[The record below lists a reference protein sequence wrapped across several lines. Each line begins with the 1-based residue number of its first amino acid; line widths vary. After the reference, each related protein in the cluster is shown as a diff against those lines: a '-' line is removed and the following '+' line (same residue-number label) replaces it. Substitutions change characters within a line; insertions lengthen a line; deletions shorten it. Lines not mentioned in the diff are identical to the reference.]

1 MNAINTEVKALR
13 KILTWMIEL
22 SNTIRINL
30 FFTLKD
36 RKENF
41 QNNPKR
47 RLKNQKYGSIKHC
60 IDQINKYIREIVN
73 VNQWRKTQA
82 VITQFK
88 NIKSKSTK
96 SFYKIRHRRFSTLHI
111 KGPFIRAL
119 SGN

>member
-47 RLKNQKYGSIKHC
+47 RLTNPEKSEIWINQ
-60 IDQINKYIREIVN
+60 
-73 VNQWRKTQA
+73 
-82 VITQFK
+82 
-88 NIKSKSTK
+88 
-96 SFYKIRHRRFSTLHI
+96 TLH
-111 KGPFIRAL
+111 
-119 SGN
+119 

>member
-1 MNAINTEVKALR
+1 MYELTTEEYSKLLIENISKTYKKTSICAMNAINTEVKALR

-47 RLKNQKYGSIKHC
+47 RLTNPEKSEIWINQ
-60 IDQINKYIREIVN
+60 
-73 VNQWRKTQA
+73 
-82 VITQFK
+82 
-88 NIKSKSTK
+88 
-96 SFYKIRHRRFSTLHI
+96 TLH
-111 KGPFIRAL
+111 
-119 SGN
+119 

>member
-36 RKENF
+36 HKENF

-47 RLKNQKYGSIKHC
+47 RLTNPEKSEIWINQ
-60 IDQINKYIREIVN
+60 
-73 VNQWRKTQA
+73 
-82 VITQFK
+82 
-88 NIKSKSTK
+88 
-96 SFYKIRHRRFSTLHI
+96 TLH
-111 KGPFIRAL
+111 
-119 SGN
+119 

>member
-36 RKENF
+36 CKENF

-47 RLKNQKYGSIKHC
+47 RLTNPEKSEIWINQ
-60 IDQINKYIREIVN
+60 
-73 VNQWRKTQA
+73 
-82 VITQFK
+82 
-88 NIKSKSTK
+88 
-96 SFYKIRHRRFSTLHI
+96 TLH
-111 KGPFIRAL
+111 
-119 SGN
+119 